1 MMTTA
6 TATTNTNTT
15 AISAPATAP
24 APATATAIS
33 TMVKKGTRTRVVP
46 SRHYQICVAFKNKYP
61 NVRMPVAYKLQ
72 GIRTGKWLS
81 NQRTYHKQLKMKGK
95 KPGPFEL
102 HWAKM
107 FKDLG
112 EPLRGEEEED
122 GVTGE
127 GTMAGE
133 SSGAGRTSDSDYS
146 YMEKYLSLI
155 KFKKENGSFE
165 VPPNHDLA
173 GFVKEAREMKQSG
186 LIPATLHNLLQAADF
201 PWMDFQSGLA
211 SLAAFSA
218 RYGHCYVP
226 QSHGFY
232 QWCKDL
238 RRWKREGSLRDENQ
252 VVLLE
257 GIKFSWD
264 NEEVNLEKT
273 KSTPEKEKEKKSKL
287 KKKHKKTKAEKKKKK
302 KKEDNKLKK
311 KKKTK
316 STSSVSNNSENY
328 SRGDYT
334 TSPNNLEDSGDEY
347 DDMNLASTTRFNRVI
362 GAEDKGSSSTH
373 NRSGESKYFNESDSE
388 DGSDASTGMMS
399 TSGHDCFVN
408 DSANEDKRSSSTHN
422 RSGKSKDFNESDS
435 EDGSDASTGT
445 MSTSGHNHVVNDSAN
460 EDNHLSVI
468 NDINES
474 DSDNGNDAA
483 CNDSMNKE
491 NKHPKQGSS
500 DQSLI
505 SQLQGGSS
513 GSSNSNREDIIV
525 TMTEIKNKKVAEL
538 RIDCKK
544 HNLDSSSLKPVLRNA
559 LINFYKGNE
568 EYIFKDE

>member
-6 TATTNTNTT
+6 TETTNTT
-15 AISAPATAP
+15 AISAPAT
-24 APATATAIS
+24 ATATAIS
-33 TMVKKGTRTRVVP
+33 TMVKKGRTRVTP
-46 SRHYQICVAFKNKYP
+46 SHHYKICVAYKNKHP
-61 NVRMPVAYKLQ
+61 NVKMPVAYKLQ
-72 GIRTGKWLS
+72 GISTGKWIS
-81 NQRTYHKQLKMKGK
+81 NQRTRYKQLKKKGK
-95 KPGPFEL
+95 QPGPFEL
-102 HWAKM
+102 HWARL
-107 FKDLG
+107 FKEQG
-112 EPLRGEEEED
+112 EPLREEEEED
-122 GVTGE
+122 GATGD
-127 GTMAGE
+127 GTMTAE
-133 SSGAGRTSDSDYS
+133 SSDRNSDYS
-146 YMEKYLSLI
+146 YMEKYISLV

-173 GFVKEAREMKQSG
+173 GFVKEARDMKESG
-186 LIPATLHNLLQAADF
+186 LIPTTLHHLLQAADF

-211 SLAAFSA
+211 SLAEFSA

-264 NEEVNLEKT
+264 DNEVNANEVNANEVNDNEVNANKVNLEKT
-273 KSTPEKEKEKKSKL
+273 KSRPEKEKEKKSKL
-287 KKKHKKTKAEKKKKK
+287 NKKQKKTKAEKKKKK
-302 KKEDNKLKK
+302 KENTKLKKK

-316 STSSVSNNSENY
+316 STSSVSINSANY
-328 SRGDYT
+328 SPDDYVT
-334 TSPNNLEDSGDEY
+334 NANDLEDSGDEY
-347 DDMNLASTTRFNRVI
+347 DDMNLVTTTRLSNCVV
-362 GAEDKGSSSTH
+362 GAE
-373 NRSGESKYFNESDSE
+373 
-388 DGSDASTGMMS
+388 
-399 TSGHDCFVN
+399 VP
-408 DSANEDKRSSSTHN
+408 STHN
-422 RSGKSKDFNESDS
+422 RSGKSNYFNGSDS

-445 MSTSGHNHVVNDSAN
+445 MPTSGQDHVVNDSAN

-474 DSDNGNDAA
+474 NSKDGNNAA
-483 CNDSMNKE
+483 SNDLMNKE

-505 SQLQGGSS
+505 PQLQGRSS
-513 GSSNSNREDIIV
+513 GSSNSNCEDIVV
-525 TMTEIKNKKVAEL
+525 TMTEIGKKRVAEL

-544 HNLDSSSLKPVLRNA
+544 HNLDSSGVKSVLRNV
-559 LINFYKGNE
+559 LLNFYKGSE